1 MAFVRAT
8 MDMRID
14 MVAVYDE
21 VLLLAII
28 VLNQIVVVTVLI
40 SSLQANLP

>member
-1 MAFVRAT
+1 